1 MQDDMTV
8 NQLIIRLN
16 HECVQAFQS
25 GNVAKAKDAA
35 QLSHL
40 VGEAQQSFSK
50 SSSDTKLPSREE
62 VKAYIDKGVQDA
74 TEPSEEHIQAAHL
87 LAKFTAHG
95 RVLATGKMKYL
106 HSSSVSISEY
116 RKIVDFLS
124 AELRHDHPKWKNSL
138 LFHITDNGNACKY
151 Q

>member
-40 VGEAQQSFSK
+40 VGEAQRSFSK
-50 SSSDTKLPSREE
+50 ASSDTRVPSREE

-87 LAKFTAHG
+87 LANFTAHE
-95 RVLATGKMKYL
+95 RPLTTGTMRYL
-106 HSSSVSISEY
+106 HNSSVSLSEY

-124 AELRHDHPKWKNSL
+124 AELRHDHPKWKESL
-138 LFHITDNGNACKY
+138 LFSLTGRGHKY